1 MQVHLENL
9 EAECSKLFLK
19 PPKEELLCVLKP
31 FVKRIK
37 QEQYVI
43 GLQDLTAGNLDIYCW
58 ISPKKFADVIVGKP
72 FKQVSKETE
81 HRARPLN
88 HCATNW

>member
-43 GLQDLTAGNLDIYCW
+43 GLQDLTAGNLDIYC
-58 ISPKKFADVIVGKP
+58 
-72 FKQVSKETE
+72 
-81 HRARPLN
+81 
-88 HCATNW
+88 